1 MAEVTN
7 IGICP
12 SCGAENIE
20 GADTCQ
26 NCTMDLR
33 TVDVPETAQLASESP
48 FLDPIANLRM
58 ARAAVIPATTTVA
71 EAVTLVA
78 AQSSGAVIIADG
90 ARIVGIFTER
100 DVLKKVA
107 GREGLNARPI
117 TDIMTPDPVIL
128 RGDDTVATALNKMGS
143 GGFRHIPVVSGGKV
157 VGIVTA
163 RETLRWVMSN
173 YFE

>member
-7 IGICP
+7 IVVCP
-12 SCGAENIE
+12 SFGAENIE

-33 TVDVPETAQLASESP
+33 TVDVPETAQLASQSP
-48 FLDPIANLRM
+48 FLDPIANLRL
-58 ARAAVIPATTTVA
+58 ARTASIPASATVG
-71 EAVTLVA
+71 EAVTLLA
-78 AQSSGAVIIADG
+78 SQASGAVVVSDG

-100 DVLKKVA
+100 DVLKRVA
-107 GREGLNARPI
+107 GHAHVLSRPV
-117 TDIMTPDPVIL
+117 TTVMTPDPVIL

-143 GGFRHIPVVSGGKV
+143 GGFRHIPVVANGRV
-157 VGIVTA
+157 TGIVTA
-163 RETLRWVMSN
+163 RETLRWVITR